1 MTVTT
6 EATAKRV
13 RVIFGGE
20 TIADSTNVLLLFE
33 PRHRPVYYFPP
44 ADVRSDLLELS
55 RHRTACP
62 HKGEA
67 SHWSI
72 VVGERRA
79 SDAVW
84 CYESPRPGRGD
95 IAGRFA
101 FYWNRVDAWFEED
114 EEVFVHAR
122 DPHHRID
129 VLHSSRHVK
138 VTVAGTTVAETR
150 RPVLL
155 FETGLPVRYYL
166 PRLDARLDLL
176 RDSDTR
182 TSCPYKG
189 DARHFSVEVGGRLFE
204 DVAWSYP
211 IPRVEVAKIENLLC
225 FYQERVDA
233 IEVDGLVLEVPDT
246 QWGRAQKG

>member
-13 RVIFGGE
+13 RVMFGGE
-20 TIADSTNVLLLFE
+20 TIADSTNVQLLFE
-33 PRHRPVYYFPP
+33 PRHRPVCYFPP
-44 ADVRSDLLELS
+44 ADVRSDLLEPS

-84 CYESPRPGRGD
+84 CYESPRPGRED

-101 FYWNRVDAWFEED
+101 FYWNRVEAWFEED
-114 EEVFVHAR
+114 E
-122 DPHHRID
+122 
-129 VLHSSRHVK
+129 
-138 VTVAGTTVAETR
+138 
-150 RPVLL
+150 
-155 FETGLPVRYYL
+155 
-166 PRLDARLDLL
+166 DARLDLL

-233 IEVDGLVLEVPDT
+233 IEVDGLALEVPDT